1 MIGKYNIIANVPK
14 FERSFPNYSI
24 KLENIMLN
32 STNTNFRKEI
42 YLFKRDLIV
51 LSLFRSN
58 HPTE

>member
-1 MIGKYNIIANVPK
+1 
-14 FERSFPNYSI
+14 
-24 KLENIMLN
+24 MLN